1 MELTEVL
8 QLLSFLV
15 AYTTLVVLCCQYVD
29 KKKR

>member
-1 MELTEVL
+1 MSVSEVL

-15 AYTTLVVLCCQYVD
+15 AYTMLVIVCCRYSD